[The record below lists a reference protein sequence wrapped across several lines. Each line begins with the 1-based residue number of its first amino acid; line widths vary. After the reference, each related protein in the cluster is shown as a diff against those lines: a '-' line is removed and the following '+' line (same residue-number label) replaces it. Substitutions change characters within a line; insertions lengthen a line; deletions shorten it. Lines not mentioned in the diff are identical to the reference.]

1 MVTEFLLL
9 GFIKLGEINALREF
23 SFISRVNRLLLS
35 LLLLGFVHEGSKNF
49 SDFRLLEND
58 NIGLEV
64 VEEVNEER

>member
-9 GFIKLGEINALREF
+9 GLIKLGEINALREF

-35 LLLLGFVHEGSKNF
+35 LLLLGFVHEGSKNI
-49 SDFRLLEND
+49 SDFRLLEYD